1 MCVYESYSLPKVSLF
16 RNVAKVNFFP
26 KRFQLTEERNRER
39 ERGMGGDKIEMKY
52 MKCLNLE
59 TFSPFCYYDVVV
71 DVCVFYCVVDM
82 RMDVFVFQLCFPS
95 AC

>member
-1 MCVYESYSLPKVSLF
+1 
-16 RNVAKVNFFP
+16 
-26 KRFQLTEERNRER
+26 
-39 ERGMGGDKIEMKY
+39 MGGDKIEMKY